1 MGRKRKRKE
10 RVMESNRS
18 LISHYRS
25 RSPISE
31 RYRAIRTSI
40 QFASLEKEI
49 RMITVTSASPGE
61 GKSTTASNLAIV
73 LAQQDHNV
81 LLVDMDMR
89 KPTCHSTFRV
99 ENQSGLT
106 NVLFN
111 LAKLSE
117 VVHKTAVP
125 NLSLLTSGPIPPN
138 PAELLSRNRMDWVLN
153 EARLE
158 YDYIILDTPPILTVT
173 DAQIV
178 AQKSDGVVLVISNGK
193 TTKESAAK
201 AKELLL
207 KARANILGV
216 ILNRKEKKFNK
227 KDSYYYGTK

>member
-18 LISHYRS
+18 LISHYQS

-31 RYRAIRTSI
+31 RYRSIRTSI
-40 QFASLEKEI
+40 QFASLEHEI
-49 RMITVTSASPGE
+49 RLITITSASPGE
-61 GKSTTASNLAIV
+61 GKSTTATNLAIV
-73 LAQQDHNV
+73 LAQQDHKV
-81 LLVDMDMR
+81 LLIDMDMR
-89 KPTCHSTFRV
+89 KPTCHTIFR
-99 ENQSGLT
+99 EANQSGLT

-138 PAELLSRNRMDWVLN
+138 PAELLSKNRMDALLN

-158 YDYIILDTPPILTVT
+158 YDYIILDTPPVLTVT
-173 DAQIV
+173 DAQII

-193 TTKESAAK
+193 TTKENAAK
-201 AKELLL
+201 AKGLLL

-216 ILNRKEKKFNK
+216 IFNRREKKLDK
-227 KDSYYYGTK
+227 KESYYYGAK